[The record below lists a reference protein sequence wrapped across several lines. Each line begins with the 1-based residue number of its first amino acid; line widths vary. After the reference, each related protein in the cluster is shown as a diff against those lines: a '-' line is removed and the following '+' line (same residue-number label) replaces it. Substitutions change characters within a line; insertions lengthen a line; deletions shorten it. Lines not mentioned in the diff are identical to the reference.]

1 MSLFKRGGIWWYGFR
16 YKGVRIRESSGF
28 SSRSAAA
35 RAEPLR
41 KAELGQGL
49 VDDKHLAPS
58 PRFEDFAWND
68 FAPWSENQHRQ
79 HPSTRERYLRS
90 LKVLVRYFCGLPLDM
105 VKSSEVEKFKL
116 ERSQERRKF
125 AKDGRRVTPAGV
137 NRDLAV
143 LRILFNLAIRLGK
156 VRTDPVSV
164 VKLLSECTLR
174 MRVVAPEEERR
185 YLDAASQPL
194 LDVAI
199 LMFETGMRPSEVF
212 HLQRDDE
219 DLAVGFVRI
228 RQGKTTFAQR
238 TIPLTTC
245 ARRVLKVRLQ
255 DSCGL
260 WLFPKPSGGL
270 GPLGSVRKAHVAAL
284 KRAGLEPYFRL
295 YDLRHTAPT
304 RMAMAGVDLP
314 TLRELAGHAN
324 IQMTMRCIQPPST
337 SEQQFRS
344 SRTSLTMPAYL
355 PLAAYGPSSLHFGKV
370 PNGAMG
376 GVGPTCRIANRD
388 RVRLLFGSC

>member
-1 MSLFKRGGIWWYGFR
+1 ML
-16 YKGVRIRESSGF
+16 
-28 SSRSAAA
+28 
-35 RAEPLR
+35 
-41 KAELGQGL
+41 
-49 VDDKHLAPS
+49 
-58 PRFEDFAWND
+58 
-68 FAPWSENQHRQ
+68 
-79 HPSTRERYLRS
+79 
-90 LKVLVRYFCGLPLDM
+90 
-105 VKSSEVEKFKL
+105 
-116 ERSQERRKF
+116 
-125 AKDGRRVTPAGV
+125 
-137 NRDLAV
+137 
-143 LRILFNLAIRLGK
+143 
-156 VRTDPVSV
+156 
-164 VKLLSECTLR
+164 
-174 MRVVAPEEERR
+174 
-185 YLDAASQPL
+185 
-194 LDVAI
+194 
-199 LMFETGMRPSEVF
+199 ETGMRPSEVF
-212 HLQRDDE
+212 HLQRDEE

-376 GVGPTCRIANRD
+376 GVGPTCRIANRG

>member
-174 MRVVAPEEERR
+174 MRVVASEEERR

-376 GVGPTCRIANRD
+376 GVGPTCRIANRG